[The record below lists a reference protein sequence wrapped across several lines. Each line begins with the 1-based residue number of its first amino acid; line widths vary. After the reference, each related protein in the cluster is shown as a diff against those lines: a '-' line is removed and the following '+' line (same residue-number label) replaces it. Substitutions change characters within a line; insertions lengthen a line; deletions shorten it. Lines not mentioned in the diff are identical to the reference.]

1 MRIGVGLSLDSDP
14 AKAAA
19 EAVAQAKKAVPKP
32 DLAVAFGSIHLDHR
46 KLHAALCSE
55 LDGSVLMGGSCYA
68 QMTNAGVSKD
78 GLAILLL
85 SLDGARVRFSSQ
97 DMAPDL
103 RETGRALARG
113 LPAVPSDGSP
123 SRPVALAFASITSG
137 REHDML
143 LGIND
148 VVGPTPI
155 FGGLCCGDYDLG
167 MSHPDFWTNYQ
178 YAGARLTNKT
188 ARLALLDLPKEGFH
202 TAFGFAHGWQP
213 VGPAVELSSCE
224 DGKVYEVGGV
234 PVFDYYRQF
243 LGQGQSESFF
253 ELMVQ
258 RYGFSLLVEGDQR
271 SRIKMPVAC
280 DFKEGC
286 ISFFPVED
294 MQGRKAQLT
303 LASRNG
309 LLSGARESAEGCLRA
324 LGGERPDLV
333 FVVSCC
339 ARSAILHSRTE
350 RELDVIQSVFGKDV
364 PIFGYYSGGEFG
376 PCLNRY
382 EDIVDPAQPLSGS
395 QYHTTTVCILALK
408 GPRRAQSVV
417 PTRSDLERVVGS
429 RDEAARL
436 RGLLA
441 QSEQIYDDS
450 ERFLAN
456 LSRKSYLDGES
467 LRRQNEVIHRYTPH
481 QVWTKVGASVAAGQY
496 ELPDSEFN
504 GCFLFMDV
512 KGFTTY
518 SEEHGPSEV
527 VAALNTIFKPATE
540 TIYSCGGDV
549 DKFIGDCIFAVFSKP
564 DEALAAGHRL
574 LELFRDLQA
583 QGTPFMVRIGI
594 NLGRAVRANVGSL
607 DRREYTFI
615 GDAVNTAQRLESN
628 CTPGKL
634 LVCEELYKLGTGKF
648 SAAERRE
655 IKAKGKK
662 NAVVAYELSL

>member
-1 MRIGVGLSLDSDP
+1 MDIGIGVSMDSDS
-14 AKAAA
+14 AQAAA
-19 EAVAQAKKAVPKP
+19 EAVAQAKKTVPKP
-32 DLAVAFGSIHLDHR
+32 DLAVAFGSIHLDHQ
-46 KLHAALCSE
+46 KLHGALCQE
-55 LDGSVLMGGSCYA
+55 LDGSMLMGGSCYA
-68 QMTNAGVSKD
+68 QMTNAGVSKE
-78 GLAILLL
+78 GLAVLLL
-85 SLDGARVRFSSQ
+85 SLDGARVRFSMQ
-97 DMAPDL
+97 DMGADL

-113 LPAVPSDGSP
+113 LPAAPPSPSP
-123 SRPVALAFASITSG
+123 SRPLALAFAGITTG
-137 REHDML
+137 REHEML
-143 LGIND
+143 LGVND
-148 VVGPTPI
+148 VIGPAPI

-178 YAGARLTNKT
+178 YAGARLTKKT
-188 ARLALLDLPKEGFH
+188 ARLALLDLPQEGFR

-243 LGQGQSESFF
+243 LGRDQSDAFF

-258 RYGFSLLVEGDQR
+258 RYGFSVLVEGDRR
-271 SRIKMPVAC
+271 SRIKLPVAC

-286 ISFFPVED
+286 ISYFPVED
-294 MQGRKAQLT
+294 LQGRKAQLT

-309 LLSGARESAEGCLRA
+309 LLGGARESAEGCLRA
-324 LGGERPDLV
+324 LGGQRPDLV

-339 ARSAILHSRTE
+339 SRSAILHSRTQ
-350 RELDVIQSVFGKDV
+350 RELEVIQSVFGRDV
-364 PIFGYYSGGEFG
+364 PVFGYYSGGEFG

-395 QYHTTTVCILALK
+395 QYHTTTVCIMALK
-408 GPRRAQSVV
+408 GPQPARASI
-417 PTRSDLERVVGS
+417 PSPAALSRGS
-429 RDEAARL
+429 GDEAAGL
-436 RGLLA
+436 RRLLA
-441 QSEQIYDDS
+441 QSEEIHDDS
-450 ERFLAN
+450 EKFLAN

-467 LRRQNEVIHRYTPH
+467 LRQQNEVIHRYTPH
-481 QVWTKVGASVAAGQY
+481 QVWAKVGASVAAGQY

-512 KGFTTY
+512 KGFTSY

-527 VAALNTIFKPATE
+527 VAALNGIFKPATE

-549 DKFIGDCIFAVFSKP
+549 DKFIGDCIFAVFP
-564 DEALAAGHRL
+564 TPQEALTAGRRL
-574 LELFRDLQA
+574 LELFSGLKA
-583 QGTPFMVRIGI
+583 KGSPFTVRIGI
-594 NLGRAVRANVGSL
+594 NSGRAVRANVGSP

-634 LVCEELYKLGTGKF
+634 LVCEELYKLGTAKF
-648 SAAERRE
+648 SAVERRE